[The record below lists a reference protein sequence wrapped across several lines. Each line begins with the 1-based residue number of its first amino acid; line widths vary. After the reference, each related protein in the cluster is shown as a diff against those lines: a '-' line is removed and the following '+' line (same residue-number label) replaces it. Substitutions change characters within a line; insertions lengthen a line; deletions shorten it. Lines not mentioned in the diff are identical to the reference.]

1 MPNVSGISRN
11 ALKVSEVSVDKV
23 LSHYLWNTAMLPK
36 KENMASLVTSTNRN
50 PIKIDATDYMQN
62 GANQYA
68 VLELLTSKG
77 VV

>member
-1 MPNVSGISRN
+1 MENKQKSLR
-11 ALKVSEVSVDKV
+11 VSEVTIDRV

-50 PIKIDATDYMQN
+50 PIKIDVTDYMQN

-68 VLELLTSKG
+68 VLELLTNKE

>member
-1 MPNVSGISRN
+1 MENQQQSLS
-11 ALKVSEVSVDKV
+11 VSEVTIDRV

-50 PIKIDATDYMQN
+50 PIKIDATDYIQN

-68 VLELLTSKG
+68 VLELLTSKE

>member
-1 MPNVSGISRN
+1 MENKQKSLI
-11 ALKVSEVSVDKV
+11 VSEVTIDRV

-50 PIKIDATDYMQN
+50 PIKIDATDYMKN

-68 VLELLTSKG
+68 ILEPLTSKE

>member
-23 LSHYLWNTAMLPK
+23 LSHYLWNAAIPPK
-36 KENMASLVTSTNRN
+36 KEDMFTVATSTERK
-50 PIKIDATDYMQN
+50 PIYIDATDYMQN

-68 VLELLTSKG
+68 VLELLTNKE